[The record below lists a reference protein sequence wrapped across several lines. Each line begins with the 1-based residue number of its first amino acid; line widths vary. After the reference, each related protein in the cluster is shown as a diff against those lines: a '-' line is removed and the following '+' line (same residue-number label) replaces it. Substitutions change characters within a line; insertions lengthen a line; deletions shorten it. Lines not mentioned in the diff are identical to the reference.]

1 MNQNSIRA
9 LATAV
14 ALALPGTAALAQE
27 NIFKVGVI
35 EYTTNSKTNGIQ
47 GAGVPP
53 GADAETGNATTLLL
67 TYERLFTPNV
77 GVELVIGVPPKI
89 KAKAT
94 GTVAFLG
101 DDILSARNVAPTLIV
116 NYHFGSDG
124 DRFRPYL
131 GAGIN
136 YTKFTDVKSKLAPD
150 VKLSDSSGLVL
161 QAGLDYAF
169 NKDWG
174 LFASVA
180 RVDTK
185 SKLVAA
191 GTTVLTTEIDFR
203 PVTYSFGL
211 SYRF

>member
-1 MNQNSIRA
+1 MKFQIHV
-9 LATAV
+9 L
-14 ALALPGTAALAQE
+14 ALALAASAAGVAQAQTPQ
-27 NIFKVGVI
+27 NIFKVGAI

-47 GAGVPP
+47 GIGVPP

-67 TYERLFTPNV
+67 TYERLFTPNI
-77 GVELVIGVPPKI
+77 GVELVIGIPPKI

-116 NYHFGSDG
+116 NYHFGSEG

-136 YTKFTDVKSKLAPD
+136 YTKFTDVKSRLAPD
-150 VKLSDSSGLVL
+150 VKLGDSTGLVV
-161 QAGLDYAF
+161 QAGLDYAID
-169 NKDWG
+169 KKWG
-174 LFASVA
+174 LFGSIA

-191 GTTVLTTEIDFR
+191 GSTVLTTEIDFR
-203 PVTYSFGL
+203 PVTYSLGL